1 MAAAMDYEILPF
13 LSLKSY
19 CIPVHMRVII
29 LGECM
34 LRRTVRQWVID
45 ITDYSTERIDSEEE

>member
-19 CIPVHMRVII
+19 CIPIHLQVIN
-29 LGECM
+29 LKRMHAEAYCSSVGH
-34 LRRTVRQWVID
+34 
-45 ITDYSTERIDSEEE
+45 